1 MDSYQCS
8 KIFLN
13 SDVLKITPEFF
24 YDLSELQPVVGDPNI
39 LVDNTGA
46 VQCLYVYP
54 WTTVKIPIV
63 DPSNKTKKDVES
75 KILSIEDGEVTVD
88 MSLPYHRNIQVIPYD
103 SFAEL
108 ITNFK
113 GGSDVS
119 VSKESFAVY
128 NNKIFKAGDIIYLVP
143 YYSDNTKYTGRI
155 LDFDENDIW
164 DICATSLTTMRLDC
178 SEYGRM
184 CVKRFDNDD
193 ISALYKI
200 ELHSN

>member
-8 KIFLN
+8 KICSN
-13 SDVLKITPEFF
+13 SDVLKITLKFL

-63 DPSNKTKKDVES
+63 DPSDKTKKDVES
-75 KILSIEDGEVTVD
+75 KILSIENGEVTVD
-88 MSLPYHRNIQVIPYD
+88 MSLPYHSNIQIISYN

-113 GGSDVS
+113 GGADVS
-119 VSKESFAVY
+119 VSKESFAVCDNRIY
-128 NNKIFKAGDIIYLVP
+128 REGDIINLVP
-143 YYSDNTKYTGRI
+143 HNKIITGYTGRI
-155 LDFDENDIW
+155 LDFIKNNNER
-164 DICATSLTTMRLDC
+164 TSYLTAMRLDC
-178 SEYGRM
+178 STCGHM
-184 CVKRFDNDD
+184 CIERFNDSD
-193 ISALYKI
+193 ISAMYKI

>member
-8 KIFLN
+8 KIYSD
-13 SDVLKITPEFF
+13 SDVLKITPKFL
-24 YDLSELQPVVGDPNI
+24 YDFSELQPVVGDPNI

-63 DPSNKTKKDVES
+63 DPSDKTKKDVES

-88 MSLPYHRNIQVIPYD
+88 MSLPYHSNIQVIPYN

-113 GGSDVS
+113 GGADVS
-119 VSKESFAVY
+119 VSKESFAVCDNRIY
-128 NNKIFKAGDIIYLVP
+128 REGDIIDLVP
-143 YYSDNTKYTGRI
+143 DNKIKIITGYTGRI
-155 LDFDENDIW
+155 LDFIKNDNGR
-164 DICATSLTTMRLDC
+164 TSYLTAMRLDC
-178 SEYGRM
+178 STCGHM
-184 CVKRFDNDD
+184 CIERFNDSD
-193 ISALYKI
+193 ISAMYKI

>member
-8 KIFLN
+8 KICLN
-13 SDVLKITPEFF
+13 SDVLKITPKFF

-63 DPSNKTKKDVES
+63 DPSDKTKKDVES

-88 MSLPYHRNIQVIPYD
+88 MSLPYHSNIQVIPYD

-113 GGSDVS
+113 GGTDVS
-119 VSKESFAVY
+119 VSKESFAVCDHRVY
-128 NNKIFKAGDIIYLVP
+128 KVGDIIDLVP
-143 YYSDNTKYTGRI
+143 YNNIITKYTGRI
-155 LDFDENDIW
+155 LDFYENDI
-164 DICATSLTTMRLDC
+164 DCTATLSTMKLDC
-178 SEYGRM
+178 SAYGRM
-184 CVKRFDNDD
+184 CVKGFNDSD
-193 ISALYKI
+193 ISAMYKI